1 MSSELRL
8 AEPSV
13 TSVTPVSVDAIL
25 TFGCVLKLTDSS
37 SAIKPLCLKLM
48 FNDRAGLLKASVFI
62 I

>member
-8 AEPSV
+8 AEPSA

-25 TFGCVLKLTDSS
+25 TFGCVLKLTDNSL
-37 SAIKPLCLKLM
+37 AIKTLCLKLM
-48 FNDRAGLLKASVFI
+48 FNDSVGLLKASVFI